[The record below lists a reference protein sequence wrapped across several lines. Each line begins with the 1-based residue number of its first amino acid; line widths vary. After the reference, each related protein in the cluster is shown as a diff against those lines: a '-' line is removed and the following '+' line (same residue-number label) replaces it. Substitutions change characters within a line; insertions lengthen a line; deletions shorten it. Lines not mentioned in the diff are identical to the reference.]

1 MTVTIIA
8 PDPKVAPARARTS
21 AMVSPCLSRAI
32 SPGFDTAP
40 RTATVLL
47 RYSVTSTLTEGCRN
61 TPNVL
66 SAWAIRS
73 PVWLGVRPRSEEHTS
88 ELQSLMRISYA
99 VFCLKKKKMHKQ
111 QDVSEHKE
119 LRS

>member
-61 TPNVL
+61 TPTVL
-66 SAWAIRS
+66 SA
-73 PVWLGVRPRSEEHTS
+73 RSEERRVGKECVSTCRYRGVADHST
-88 ELQSLMRISYA
+88 
-99 VFCLKKKKMHKQ
+99 KQ
-111 QDVSEHKE
+111 YNSDTTIDIT
-119 LRS
+119 